1 MTSISTRIGV
11 WPFLEAKLGYAPI
24 KPIGEMMKR
33 LGGVLR
39 KLMVGLL
46 FLTVALCALIIVVP
60 PFLDRLYYEGPD
72 SAHYDGQR
80 FFNPDGEDTMR
91 PPTGGSRGNF
101 LVRYLTGSDGRPAW
115 PAHVPVKQGYGAAEA
130 TPCPVLRKGVAEN
143 WKRCVDKP
151 DPNRMFVTWIGHA
164 TVLIQTQGLNILTD
178 PIYGATAG
186 PFGVGPRRVA
196 EPGIAFDNLPK
207 IDIVLVSHNHYDHMD
222 LGTLK
227 RLWDRDKPLIVT
239 SLGNDTLL
247 KGVGIPS
254 RALDWGGRTT
264 ARPGVDVIVTRNHHW
279 GSRWGT
285 DRNRALWSSFVVT
298 LPGGN
303 VMFSGDT
310 GFGNGQW
317 PVEAARYGPVRL
329 ALIPIGAFRFVP
341 GQMGIGSHIGP
352 IDAAE
357 VFLRSKARTA
367 IGIHWG
373 TFRLSYEAYDTPPKL
388 LEAVKACRGIR
399 GFDTVPIGRSTE
411 VQPLIAPVLA
421 LPPPIPLDPKC
432 LDTPAVRALK

>member
-1 MTSISTRIGV
+1 V
-11 WPFLEAKLGYAPI
+11 KLGYARNS
-24 KPIGEMMKR
+24 GDGDMMAAV
-33 LGGVLR
+33 LGKVLR
-39 KLMVGLL
+39 NLGVGLL
-46 FLTVALCALIIVVP
+46 FLIVGLCVAIIVIP
-60 PFLDRLYYEGPD
+60 PFLDRIYYTGPG
-72 SAHYDGQR
+72 SAHYDSAR
-80 FFNPDGEDTMR
+80 FFNPDGEDTLA

-101 LVRYLTGSDGRPAW
+101 IIRYLFGSDGRPPW
-115 PAHVPVKQGYGAAEA
+115 PAHVPVRQGYGAAEA
-130 TPCPVLRKGVAEN
+130 TPCPVTRARITEN
-143 WKRCVDKP
+143 WKRCVDRP
-151 DPNRMFVTWIGHA
+151 DPTRMFATWIGHA
-164 TVLIQTQGLNILTD
+164 TVLIQSNGVNILTD

-196 EPGIAFDNLPK
+196 VPGIAFDDLPK
-207 IDIVLVSHNHYDHMD
+207 IDVVLVSHNHYDHMD

-247 KGVGIPS
+247 TNAGVPS
-254 RALDWGGRTT
+254 VARDWGGRVTVK
-264 ARPGVDVIVTRNHHW
+264 PGIDVIVTRNHHW

-298 LPGGN
+298 LRGGN
-303 VMFSGDT
+303 IMFSGDT
-310 GFGNGQW
+310 GFGDGQW
-317 PVEAARYGPVRL
+317 PVEAAAYGPIRL

-357 VFLRSKARTA
+357 VFVRSRARTA

-399 GFDTVPIGRSTE
+399 DFMTVPMGKSTE
-411 VQPLIAPVLA
+411 IASLVAPVTA
-421 LPPPIPLDPKC
+421 ARPPIALDPKC
-432 LDTPAVRALK
+432 LDTAAVRALK